1 MYCIMMVFG
10 VLYLI
15 ANSTQAT
22 CKSLTGKSGPLETL
36 QDALW
41 KTISVHTSKS
51 ILHSIHFSILSISTA
66 CDEFRNYCD

>member
-1 MYCIMMVFG
+1 MYCIVIVFG
-10 VLYLI
+10 VLYSI

-41 KTISVHTSKS
+41 KTIFVHKSKS
-51 ILHSIHFSILSISTA
+51 ILIHFSILSISTA
-66 CDEFRNYCD
+66 CDEFRNTCD

>member
-1 MYCIMMVFG
+1 MYCIVMVFG

-15 ANSTQAT
+15 A
-22 CKSLTGKSGPLETL
+22 GKAGPLETL

-51 ILHSIHFSILSISTA
+51 ILHSIHFSIISISTA